1 MPQRERGE
9 PGAKGP
15 LDWGPSLS
23 ESKAAIRLTI
33 SLFLNIWWA
42 LYRSSFSQWVCVEQ
56 TTRVESQGP
65 DPEKATSLLF
75 IPALTSV
82 IPDPTQVFSDS
93 SLTPFHVLF
102 LLLCQMTRRSLLL
115 WHAGVV
121 KQMEGISSPGMVA
134 TGQPVISGT
143 S

>member
-1 MPQRERGE
+1 MALAETAVTKANCRS
-9 PGAKGP
+9 ATKKM
-15 LDWGPSLS
+15 LD
-23 ESKAAIRLTI
+23 
-33 SLFLNIWWA
+33 
-42 LYRSSFSQWVCVEQ
+42 Y
-56 TTRVESQGP
+56 
-65 DPEKATSLLF
+65 
-75 IPALTSV
+75 
-82 IPDPTQVFSDS
+82 PTQVFSDS